1 MTQAHAE
8 TTRVNASDN
17 YLSTGILLL
26 MAAAT
31 GLCAGANYFNQPL
44 LSSIAL
50 VLGVSE
56 GMAALTVTLSQ
67 VAYAVGL
74 LFLVPLGDKLEQ
86 RGLAVGLM
94 LVATLGLIV
103 SGYAQNFSM
112 LLIGTLI
119 TGFFSVAAQIL
130 VPMAANLSD
139 PAHRGRAVGLVMSG
153 LLAGILLART
163 AAGLLSEVDG
173 WSTVYRLTALL
184 MLVLSGA
191 LWMVLPRARNAQPSS
206 YANTLRSLI
215 ELLVAHPRLRSRALL
230 GGLVFGSVSVLFS
243 TMALLLSGPDYDF
256 SDSQI
261 GLVGLLGISGVM
273 TANLAGRLADK
284 GWGQIVSSCALG
296 LLLLGWI
303 GLYFGGSNLHW
314 FLLALLLL
322 DVALPAVHISNQS
335 IIYQLAPQARA
346 RVNAVYM
353 TVYFIGAASGSALG
367 ALAWSHGGWSATCIV
382 GALFG
387 VIAWLVLL
395 YDKRLVRHSSAEWIH
410 DCL

>member
-1 MTQAHAE
+1 MTQLRSE
-8 TTRVNASDN
+8 TIRASAADH
-17 YLSTGILLL
+17 YLSTGILLM
-26 MAAAT
+26 MATAT

-50 VLGVSE
+50 ALGVSE
-56 GMAALTVTLSQ
+56 GVAALTVTLSQ

-94 LVATLGLIV
+94 LTAALGLLI

-112 LLIGTLI
+112 LLVGTLI

-139 PAHRGRAVGLVMSG
+139 PARSGRAVGLVMSG

-173 WSTVYRLTALL
+173 WSTVYRLTAVL
-184 MLVLSGA
+184 MLLLSGA
-191 LWMVLPRARNAQPSS
+191 LWIVLPRARNAHPAS
-206 YANTLRSLI
+206 YADTLRSLAQ
-215 ELLVAHPRLRSRALL
+215 LLVAHPRLRSRAAL

-243 TMALLLSGPDYDF
+243 TMALLLSGPSYGF

-261 GLVGLLGISGVM
+261 GLVGLLGIAGVI
-273 TANLAGRLADK
+273 TANLAGRLTDR
-284 GWGQIVSSCALG
+284 GRGQIVSSGALG
-296 LLLLGWI
+296 LLLLGWL
-303 GLYFGGSNLHW
+303 GLYLGGSTLYG
-314 FLLALLLL
+314 FLLALLLM
-322 DVALPAVHISNQS
+322 DIALPAVHISNQS
-335 IIYQLAPQARA
+335 VIYKLAPQARA

-353 TVYFIGAASGSALG
+353 TAYFTGAASGSALG
-367 ALAWSHGGWSATCIV
+367 ALAWSHGGWGATCAV
-382 GALFG
+382 GAVLG
-387 VIAWLVLL
+387 MLAWLVLWH
-395 YDKRLVRHSSAEWIH
+395 DQHLVRHQPV
-410 DCL
+410 D